1 MNQQDKYFKEVKK
14 KFNTKDKNQILITL
28 KEIRV
33 SGQANILPLLF
44 EILETNTEETV
55 TNEIISILNQL
66 KDKTCVPYII
76 NALKKNVIKKH
87 RKELIISCWQSGLD
101 FSNHI
106 LLFAKEFIKSDYVT
120 AIEAF
125 TVIEEWIF
133 ESEQETVLECKNYLI
148 NAISDVSNEKKP
160 LYLELVKLVESYL

>member
-1 MNQQDKYFKEVKK
+1 MNLDKYYKEVKK
-14 KFNTKDKNQILITL
+14 KFGTKDKNQILTTL

-44 EILETNTEETV
+44 EILETNKEETV

-66 KDKTCVPYII
+66 KDKTCVPYIV
-76 NALKKNVIKKH
+76 NALEKNLIIKY

-101 FSNHI
+101 YSDHI
-106 LLFAKEFIKSDYVT
+106 TLFAKEFIKGDYVT

-133 ESEQETVLECKNYLI
+133 ESKPDIVVECKDYLI

-160 LYLELVKLVESYL
+160 LYIELVKLVESYL